1 MNKIIKKLLC
11 LTLAALTIFST
22 TSCFYFGFSPDY
34 DGTPEGRQRAE
45 ADFHTQLADAATKVR
60 TSGRLADGAI
70 LLTNEGQIL
79 EQKFYVPVAV
89 EVEE

>member
-1 MNKIIKKLLC
+1 MKYAVIR
-11 LTLAALTIFST
+11 LTTDANGGVSQTLVSN
-22 TSCFYFGFSPDY
+22 Y

>member
-1 MNKIIKKLLC
+1 MKYVVSRMTTDANNVVTQ
-11 LTLAALTIFST
+11 TLVST
-22 TSCFYFGFSPDY
+22 Y
-34 DGTPEGRQRAE
+34 DGTPDGRQRAE

-60 TSGRLADGAI
+60 TSGRLSDGAI

>member
-1 MNKIIKKLLC
+1 MKYVVSRMTTDANNVVSQ
-11 LTLAALTIFST
+11 TLVSN
-22 TSCFYFGFSPDY
+22 Y

-60 TSGRLADGAI
+60 TSGRLADGAF

-79 EQKFYVPVAV
+79 KQEFYVPVAE

>member
-1 MNKIIKKLLC
+1 MKYAVVR
-11 LTLAALTIFST
+11 LTTDANNVVSQTLVSN
-22 TSCFYFGFSPDY
+22 YEGN
-34 DGTPEGRQRAE
+34 PEGRQRAE
-45 ADFHTQLADAATKVR
+45 ADFHTQLADAVTKVR

-79 EQKFYVPVAV
+79 KQEFYVPVAV

>member
-1 MNKIIKKLLC
+1 MKYLVSR
-11 LTLAALTIFST
+11 LTTDANNVVSQALVSN
-22 TSCFYFGFSPDY
+22 Y
-34 DGTPEGRQRAE
+34 DGTAEGRQRAE
-45 ADFHTQLADAATKVR
+45 ADYHEQLADAATKVR

-79 EQKFYVPVAV
+79 KQEFYVPVAV

>member
-1 MNKIIKKLLC
+1 MKYAVIR
-11 LTLAALTIFST
+11 LTTDANGGVSQTLVSN
-22 TSCFYFGFSPDY
+22 Y

-60 TSGRLADGAI
+60 TAGRLADGAI

>member
-1 MNKIIKKLLC
+1 MKYLVSRMTTDANNVVTQ
-11 LTLAALTIFST
+11 TLVS
-22 TSCFYFGFSPDY
+22 SY
-34 DGTPEGRQRAE
+34 DGTLEGRQRAE

-60 TSGRLADGAI
+60 TSGRLADGAF

-79 EQKFYVPVAV
+79 KQEFYVPVAE

>member
-1 MNKIIKKLLC
+1 MKYAVIR
-11 LTLAALTIFST
+11 LTTDANNVVTQTLVSN
-22 TSCFYFGFSPDY
+22 Y
-34 DGTPEGRQRAE
+34 DGTLVGRQRAE
-45 ADFHTQLADAATKVR
+45 EDFHTQLADAATKVR

-79 EQKFYVPVAV
+79 KQEFYVPVAE

>member
-1 MNKIIKKLLC
+1 MKYVVTRMTTDANNVVAQ
-11 LTLAALTIFST
+11 TLVSN
-22 TSCFYFGFSPDY
+22 Y

-60 TSGRLADGAI
+60 TSGRLSDGAI

>member
-1 MNKIIKKLLC
+1 MKYAVIR
-11 LTLAALTIFST
+11 LTTDANGGVSQTLVSN
-22 TSCFYFGFSPDY
+22 Y
-34 DGTPEGRQRAE
+34 DGTLEGRQRAE

-60 TSGRLADGAI
+60 TSGRLADGAF

-79 EQKFYVPVAV
+79 KQEFYVPVAE